1 MPARKRSD
9 SKSVSTTSKK
19 SVSRVASTALVTTNG
34 SKTTF
39 PTRVAIDADTRNA
52 LGMILNERLADF
64 LDLERQAKQAH
75 WNVKGTRF
83 MPLHEL
89 FDATAALAVDW
100 ADTIAERAVQLG
112 CVAEGTVQ
120 AIAARTAL
128 PQAPLNAGSADAWVH
143 VVAEALAFCANAARA
158 DIAEADAAEDAV
170 TTDILTR
177 IAGEADKQLW
187 FVEAHLIGSN

>member
-1 MPARKRSD
+1 MAAKP
-9 SKSVSTTSKK
+9 SK
-19 SVSRVASTALVTTNG
+19 VAKTDI

-39 PTRVAIDADTRNA
+39 PTRVDLPANTRTA

-75 WNVKGTRF
+75 WNVKGPRF

-89 FDATAALAVDW
+89 FDATAALAVGWSD
-100 ADTIAERAVQLG
+100 DIAERAVQLG

-120 AIAARTAL
+120 AVDARSEL
-128 PQAPLNAGSADAWVH
+128 PRCPLNVDTSDEWVH

-158 DIAEADAAEDAV
+158 DIAEADAADDAI
-170 TTDILTR
+170 TTDLLTR
-177 IAGEADKQLW
+177 ITGEADKQLW
-187 FVEAHLIGSN
+187 FVESHLQA